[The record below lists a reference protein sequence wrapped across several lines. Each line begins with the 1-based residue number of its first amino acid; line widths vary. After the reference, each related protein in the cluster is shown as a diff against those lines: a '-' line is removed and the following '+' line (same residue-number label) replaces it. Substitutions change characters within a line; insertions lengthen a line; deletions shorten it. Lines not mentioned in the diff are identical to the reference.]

1 MALHRFT
8 RACSSGRLFI
18 LLVLFQLV
26 ACGSGAGT
34 GGQAATATLSWIAP
48 SERED
53 GAPLALSEIAGYRVY
68 YGSFSGE
75 YPDRFEIADS
85 STVQTNLQDLPSGH
99 YFFVFTT
106 LDTDGQESDYSKEFS
121 VSIGDL

>member
-26 ACGSGAGT
+26 ACGSGSET
-34 GGQAATATLSWIAP
+34 SGQFPSLSWVAP

-53 GAPLALSEIAGYRVY
+53 GTPIALSEIAGYRVY
-68 YGSFSGE
+68 YGVTVGE
-75 YPDRFEIADS
+75 YPHHFDITDS
-85 STVQTNLQDLPSGH
+85 TSVQTNLQNLPPGD
-99 YFFVFTT
+99 YVFVITT
-106 LDTDGQESDYSKEFS
+106 LDTDGRESEYSNEVS
-121 VSIGDL
+121 VSIGGV